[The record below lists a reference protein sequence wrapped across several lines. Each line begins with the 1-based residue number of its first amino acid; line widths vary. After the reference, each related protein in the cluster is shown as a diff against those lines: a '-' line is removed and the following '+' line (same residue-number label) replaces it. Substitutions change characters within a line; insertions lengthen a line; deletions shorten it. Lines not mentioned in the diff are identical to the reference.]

1 MFSFA
6 RRAAEP
12 GRLSPEDF
20 RARLTDDA
28 VVLDVRTP
36 AEFAHG
42 RLRGARLVDALAP
55 DFHHQV
61 EGLDREPPYFLYR
74 RSGNRSGQAAE
85 RMRAMGFREVHNVG
99 GFDELARAGFP
110 TER

>member
-1 MFSFA
+1 MFSF
-6 RRAAEP
+6 RRAAGP

-20 RARLTDDA
+20 RSRLTEGA

-36 AEFAHG
+36 AEYAHG
-42 RLRGARLVDALAP
+42 RLQGAQLVDFLSP
-55 DFHHQV
+55 DFQRRV
-61 EGLDREPPYFLYR
+61 EGLDREATYFLYC

-85 RMRAMGFREVHNVG
+85 QMRAMGFRDVHNVG

>member
-6 RRAAEP
+6 RRKATP
-12 GRLSPEDF
+12 GRLSPDEF
-20 RARLTDDA
+20 RARLTDAA

-36 AEFAHG
+36 AEYAHG
-42 RLRGARLVDALAP
+42 RLRGARLVDFLAP
-55 DFHHQV
+55 DFRRQV
-61 EGLDREPPYFLYR
+61 EALDRDAPYFLYC
-74 RSGNRSGQAAE
+74 RSGSRSGQAAE
-85 RMRAMGFREVHNVG
+85 QMRTMGFREVHNVG